1 MSVHVTEAV
10 ENYLE
15 AILMLSKNQPEVR
28 ATDIC
33 AHMGY
38 SRPTVSIAVKG
49 MKANALINVDEHNII
64 TLTAEGLRVAEGVY
78 ERHTVLS
85 KALMFLGVDEKTAL
99 EDACKI
105 EHDISDETFSCLK
118 KFMREHEKL

>member
-1 MSVHVTEAV
+1 MHVTEAV

-15 AILMLSKNQPEVR
+15 AILVLGGRYSEVR

-33 AHMGY
+33 AYMGY

-49 MKANALINVDEHNII
+49 MKGSGLITVDEHNII
-64 TLTAEGLRVAEGVY
+64 SLTEEGRAVATAIY

-85 KALMFLGVDEKTAL
+85 KALMHLGVDQKTAL
-99 EDACKI
+99 EDACKM
-105 EHDISDETFSCLK
+105 EHDISETTFHCIKSFL
-118 KFMREHEKL
+118 ESQGDL